1 MNCVWGSPLNG
12 ARRWM
17 VARAL
22 ILTVA
27 FCCVSPLQLEPWPAR
42 PRLSD
47 AAILDDLA
55 ERTFRYFWETAHPA
69 TGLAPDRYPTKSFSS
84 IAAVGFALTAY
95 PIGAERGWVS
105 RAAARDRTL
114 AVLRFLAHLPH
125 GPERVGRAGYRGF
138 FHHFL

>member
-84 IAAVGFALTAY
+84 IAAVGFALTAS
-95 PIGAERGWVS
+95 PSGLRTSSWATAAVPAVNGSTLTISVS
-105 RAAARDRTL
+105 IRSRS
-114 AVLRFLAHLPH
+114 LR
-125 GPERVGRAGYRGF
+125 
-138 FHHFL
+138 